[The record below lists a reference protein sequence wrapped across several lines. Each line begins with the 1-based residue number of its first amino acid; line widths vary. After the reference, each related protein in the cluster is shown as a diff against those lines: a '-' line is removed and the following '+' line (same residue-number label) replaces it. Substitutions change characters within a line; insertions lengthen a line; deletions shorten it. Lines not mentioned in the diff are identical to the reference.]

1 MSDINIAE
9 LLKGKSTLIKNK
21 EFFPTKTYVEPFIE
35 RMSKF
40 TDDFRISVK
49 TPDQVTFNKE
59 ATDLTYNRV
68 LIQAVMPE
76 KYSIDHHSEVIGFLY
91 GIDVKKPVVKIYR
104 GYLNQACTNLCVFN
118 PQWIEVQEMIPGD
131 PINYNAVKMLME
143 QTSDFPVKLKAL
155 KDNYIDRN
163 LRKQYLGE
171 WVDYSLREGEDYGF
185 GKVKIAVSTPV
196 NAYKEL
202 FINSE
207 SDYYVPE
214 GIDPSMFDIYNAFT
228 HIDRG
233 WHPDYFDKFNICLQ
247 SNEKSAF
254 VYDDNRLIQKKGD
267 IHFFRNDVNHSVINE
282 GECDHIVMIVCLR
295 IDRGYRCP
303 WSPEN
308 WTIDK
313 QLGE

>member
-228 HIDRG
+228 QIVTD
-233 WHPDYFDKFNICLQ
+233 DSKKKDLMNSF
-247 SNEKSAF
+247 EKTMII
-254 VYDDNRLIQKKGD
+254 NRLLK
-267 IHFFRNDVNHSVINE
+267 V
-282 GECDHIVMIVCLR
+282 
-295 IDRGYRCP
+295 
-303 WSPEN
+303 
-308 WTIDK
+308 
-313 QLGE
+313 